1 MKVLLKNSSSSGS
14 STNVMDIIIMENR
27 WEVKLILLKKF

>member
-14 STNVMDIIIMENR
+14 STNVMDIIIMENYGDGR
-27 WEVKLILLKKF
+27 